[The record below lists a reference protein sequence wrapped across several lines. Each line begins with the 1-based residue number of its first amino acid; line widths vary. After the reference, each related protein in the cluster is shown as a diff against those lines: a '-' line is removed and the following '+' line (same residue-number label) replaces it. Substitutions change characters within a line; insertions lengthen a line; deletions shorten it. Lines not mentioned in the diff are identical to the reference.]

1 MSSQSFPFLA
11 RQSCSIGGSYY
22 IGLQKFYDSVK
33 SSPDPIAHTI
43 LLRIDCTEEDIL
55 SICRECIALHVGN
68 SDVQYI
74 PATLSIGNSSNK
86 YTYRFVSFSTVL
98 SVKKLICILLVA
110 LINSFNAAK
119 DQLPSSKIH
128 RANSCEGMEVRC

>member
-1 MSSQSFPFLA
+1 MIVVFRALTSSRLLPGCSYYPMSSQSFPFLA

-55 SICRECIALHVGN
+55 SICRECIALHLGN

-98 SVKKLICILLVA
+98 SVKKLICILLVD
-110 LINSFNAAK
+110 FN
-119 DQLPSSKIH
+119 
-128 RANSCEGMEVRC
+128 